1 MTHLSSQLLNDGTN
15 EGIQSELME
24 RFHCQQNPKLT
35 RASFMSINSFILR
48 KTKTYNIYQ
57 NIIQMLSSELQSYK
71 ESFASSNCLQQNN
84 TSRSGYL
91 DISWRR
97 ILLPMEPPAW
107 SWRMAAMPGA
117 MTMWSSHDI
126 TWPIKECP
134 MTGLVVAVLTHPN
147 LDWATEFRTAMVS
160 KNLYLWPSS

>member
-1 MTHLSSQLLNDGTN
+1 MCQRQWCIYHLNFWTMGRMKEFNQSSWKGFTANK
-15 EGIQSELME
+15 IQN
-24 RFHCQQNPKLT
+24 QQGLHSCPLIH
-35 RASFMSINSFILR
+35 S
-48 KTKTYNIYQ
+48 NITQNQ
-57 NIIQMLSSELQSYK
+57 NIQHISKYHSDVFLWTTKLQRVIRIIKS
-71 ESFASSNCLQQNN
+71 LQQNN

-107 SWRMAAMPGA
+107 SWRMAALPEA

-134 MTGLVVAVLTHPN
+134 MTGLVVAVLPHPN
-147 LDWATEFRTAMVS
+147 LDWSTEFRTAMVS
-160 KNLYLWPSS
+160 TNL